1 MSLPIPITPAPKLP
15 PSELCLRTGA
25 WYGDRLLTVRLPPS
39 WDVEVF
45 TPQVGVPLTDAQI
58 MQRLE
63 SPVGQPPIRQV
74 CRGKARPVVIVDD
87 LNRPTPA
94 SRVVP
99 ALLRQFA
106 DAGIA
111 ARDVGIVMAPGTH
124 GAPRADAL
132 VKKVGEEAAGSCQLY
147 IHDCH
152 HDVVKVGRTSFGTP
166 VLVNKRVL
174 DSDFLVGI
182 GGLYPNDTAGFGGG
196 SKLALGVL
204 GFRSIASLHYG
215 HQSMGWGTPNG
226 HSTFRRDLD
235 EIAHMIGLRTTV
247 SLLLNAD
254 RDVVKVGRTSFG
266 TPVLLNKRVVD
277 SDFLVGIGGLY
288 PNDTAGF
295 GGGSK
300 LALGVLGFR
309 SIASLHYGHQSMGWG
324 TPNSHST
331 FRRDLDEIARLI
343 GLRTTVSLLLNAD
356 RDVIDVVCGDPD
368 AYYAELLNSAREAFR
383 APRPDAGA
391 HVIISNAYP
400 NDLSL
405 TFVRM
410 KGIAPLTRAPCG
422 ASRIAIA
429 SCAEGLGFHG
439 LFPFMNAPRFHRQ
452 RMKVVRGSV
461 LLSKPGL
468 LAHKVR
474 GRLAHPFGALRE
486 STAAHPIWLYC
497 PDPTHAASLPTA
509 IPGMHVTSS
518 WDEIVE
524 AVRREQGGRTALR
537 VLVYGCAALQWL
549 A

>member
-1 MSLPIPITPAPKLP
+1 MNPPTPITPEPNLTP
-15 PSELCLRTGA
+15 GELRLRTGA

-39 WDVEVF
+39 WNVEVF
-45 TPQVGVPLTDAQI
+45 TPNVGVPLTDAQI
-58 MQRLE
+58 TQRLE
-63 SPVGQPPIRQV
+63 APVGQPPMRQV

-111 ARDVGIVMAPGTH
+111 ARDVGIIMAPGTH

-132 VKKVGEEAAGSCQLY
+132 VKKVGEEAAGSCRMY
-147 IHDCH
+147 IHDCNC
-152 HDVVKVGRTSFGTP
+152 DVVNVGRTSFGTP
-166 VLVNKRVL
+166 VLVNKHVL

-215 HQSMGWGTPNG
+215 HQRMGWGTLNS

-235 EIAHMIGLRTTV
+235 EIARMIGLRTTV

-254 RDVVKVGRTSFG
+254 RDIV
-266 TPVLLNKRVVD
+266 
-277 SDFLVGIGGLY
+277 
-288 PNDTAGF
+288 
-295 GGGSK
+295 
-300 LALGVLGFR
+300 
-309 SIASLHYGHQSMGWG
+309 
-324 TPNSHST
+324 
-331 FRRDLDEIARLI
+331 
-343 GLRTTVSLLLNAD
+343 
-356 RDVIDVVCGDPD
+356 DVVCGDPH
-368 AYYAELLNSAREAFR
+368 AYYAEVLNSARDAFA
-383 APRPDAGA
+383 APRPDEGA

-410 KGIAPLTRAPCG
+410 KGIAPLNCAPRG

-452 RMKVVRGSV
+452 RMRAVRTSV

-468 LAHKVR
+468 LAQKVR
-474 GRLAHPFGALRE
+474 GHLAHPFGARRE
-486 STAAHPIWLYC
+486 SSAAHPIWLYC
-497 PDPTHAASLPTA
+497 PDPTHAASLPAA
-509 IPGMHVTSS
+509 ISGMHVTSS

-537 VLVYGCAALQWL
+537 VLVYRCAALQWL

>member
-1 MSLPIPITPAPKLP
+1 
-15 PSELCLRTGA
+15 
-25 WYGDRLLTVRLPPS
+25 
-39 WDVEVF
+39 VEVF
-45 TPQVGVPLTDAQI
+45 TPHVGVPLTDLQI
-58 MQRLE
+58 AQRLE
-63 SPVGQPPIRQV
+63 SPVGQPPVRQL

-106 DAGIA
+106 EAGIA
-111 ARDVGIVMAPGTH
+111 ARDVSIVMAPGTH

-132 VKKVGEEAAGSCQLY
+132 VKKVGAEAAGACQTY

-152 HDVVKVGRTSFGTP
+152 RDVVKVGRTSFGTP
-166 VLVNKRVL
+166 VLVNK
-174 DSDFLVGI
+174 
-182 GGLYPNDTAGFGGG
+182 
-196 SKLALGVL
+196 
-204 GFRSIASLHYG
+204 H
-215 HQSMGWGTPNG
+215 
-226 HSTFRRDLD
+226 
-235 EIAHMIGLRTTV
+235 
-247 SLLLNAD
+247 
-254 RDVVKVGRTSFG
+254 
-266 TPVLLNKRVVD
+266 VVD

-295 GGGSK
+295 GGGTK

-309 SIASLHYGHQSMGWG
+309 SIASLHYGHPSIGWG
-324 TPNSHST
+324 APNRHST
-331 FRRDLDEIARLI
+331 FRRDLDEIAPMI

-356 RDVIDVVCGDPD
+356 RDVVDVVCGDPH
-368 AYYAELLNSAREAFR
+368 AYYAEVLRSARAAFH
-383 APRPDAGA
+383 APRPDEGA
-391 HVIISNAYP
+391 DVIISNAYP

-410 KGIAPLTRAPCG
+410 KGIAPLTRAPRG

-452 RMKVVRGSV
+452 RMRAVRASV
-461 LLSKPGL
+461 LLSKPDR

-474 GRLAHPFGALRE
+474 RRLAHPFGARRE

-497 PDPTHAASLPTA
+497 PDPAHTAGLPAA

-518 WDEIVE
+518 WDEILE
-524 AVRREQGGRTALR
+524 AVRREQGGRAALR